1 MIHLRKNIIL
11 TGICLSV
18 LTQTWGMEQ
27 LSLEDAIQVTLENN
41 FAFRIASIDPEIAR
55 DQFTGEEAAFD
66 SEIFASGQVSQS
78 ERTLTFDNNVGTS
91 SDTRNWQAGVRKR
104 LIYGT
109 TVTARTNLDRNAG
122 NAADLTSSLSQEAD
136 LAISLRQ
143 PLMRGFGR
151 EVNTAGIE
159 RARAG
164 FEASIESY
172 RDTVQAI
179 IAQTEAAYWSVAR
192 WQEQLELNKSN
203 LEVAEALLEEA
214 RERERVGM
222 VTHIEVLQAEAS
234 RAERLEEIIATRRSL
249 GDAYDALLTAM
260 GVLPDVSTQGTD
272 PEHTVESLPESG
284 RDIPEFANLW
294 NMALERDPVLAAQEA
309 VMEQRRWDEVAAR
322 SATRPNLDLVLSGA
336 YSGVDK
342 ELARDAYESAFNRDG
357 HFWSV
362 GLEFSMPW
370 GMRQEKADLRTASK
384 RLEQEDIRYAE
395 LRQSLFRE
403 VRATYRNLN
412 AVRQSLEA
420 ATLTVQLQEA
430 TFDREKS
437 KYEQGLSAIRDLLE
451 EQSALD
457 QARIRLL
464 RSKFNQ
470 LSTEIEMARLSGTI
484 FQRHGI
490 SPELPQ
496 LD

>member
-1 MIHLRKNIIL
+1 MDQL
-11 TGICLSV
+11 TLD
-18 LTQTWGMEQ
+18 E
-27 LSLEDAIQVTLENN
+27 AIQTALGNN
-41 FAFRIASIDPEIAR
+41 FAYRIASIDPEIAR
-55 DQFTGEEAAFD
+55 NQFTGAEAAFD
-66 SEIFASGQVSQS
+66 AEIFATGQVSQS

-91 SDTRNWQAGVRKR
+91 SDRRAWQAGVRKR

-109 TVTARTNLDRNAG
+109 SVTARTNLDRNAG
-122 NAADLTSSLSQEAD
+122 NAADFTSSLSQEAD
-136 LAISLRQ
+136 LSISVRQ

-151 EVNTAGIE
+151 EVNAAGIE

-164 FEASIESY
+164 FEASVESY

-179 IAQTEAAYWSVAR
+179 IADVEVAYWSLAR
-192 WQEQLELNKSN
+192 WQEQLELNQSN
-203 LEVAEALLEEA
+203 LEVAEALLNEA

-234 RAERLEEIIATRRSL
+234 RAQRLEEIIATRRSL
-249 GDAYDALLTAM
+249 GDAYDNLLTAM
-260 GVLPDVSTQGTD
+260 GVLPDVSSAGTD
-272 PEHTVESLPESG
+272 PEHTVESLPETG
-284 RDIPEFANLW
+284 RDVPEFASLW
-294 NMALERDPVLAAQEA
+294 NLALERDPVLAAQEA
-309 VMEQRRWDEVAAR
+309 VMQQRRLDELTAR

-336 YSGVDK
+336 YTGLDS

-357 HFWSV
+357 HYWSV

-370 GMRQEKADLRTASK
+370 GLRQEKADLRTATQ
-384 RLEQEDIRYAE
+384 RLEQEDIRFAE

-420 ATLTVQLQEA
+420 ARLTVELQEA
-430 TFDREKS
+430 TFEREKS
-437 KYEQGLSAIRDLLE
+437 KYEQGLSAIRDVLE

-464 RSKFNQ
+464 QSKFLQ
-470 LSTEIEMARLSGTI
+470 LSVEIEMARLSGTI

-490 SPELPQ
+490 SADLPELE
-496 LD
+496 